1 MNTSTGLRERKKVA
15 TRQALHEA
23 AVRLAVERGLSN
35 VTVEAIADAV
45 DLSRR
50 TFSNYFDGKED
61 AVLYGYEQGLRT
73 LLDLLRVRPAE
84 ESPWTALR
92 QAFHGLHSDPDEPDP
107 HWLAEYRLVRENP
120 SLLARQLAA
129 LARVERELTEVIAER
144 IGDQPGG
151 STRAR
156 VMAATF
162 LTGLRLAMQLWLD
175 EPRARPLSEVADT
188 VFDQISARFE

>member
-1 MNTSTGLRERKKVA
+1 MNNSPGLRERKKAA
-15 TRQALHEA
+15 TRQSLHEA
-23 AVRLAVERGLSN
+23 AVRLAVERGLGN

-61 AVLYGYEQGLRT
+61 AVLYGYEQGLRA
-73 LLDLLRVRPAE
+73 LLDLLRARPAE
-84 ESPWTALR
+84 EPPWAALR
-92 QAFHGLHSDPDEPDP
+92 QAFHGLHPRLGEPDP
-107 HWLAEYRLVRENP
+107 HWLAEIKLIRENP

-144 IGDQPGG
+144 IGDQPTG
-151 STRAR
+151 SVRAR

-162 LTGLRLAMQLWLD
+162 LAGVRLSMQLWLD
-175 EPRARPLSEVADT
+175 EPRARPLAEVADA